1 MASKKEPDSP
11 LVAAARALEA
21 ELAAFERAAR
31 ALAKAP
37 LDSQRHLER
46 AGQLLGEIGEGEER
60 LGGRLSALVQVIAAA
75 RDAREA
81 QVAGIRARALEIERR
96 TGEFQAL
103 VTRCAA
109 LGERASALNTRLA
122 GVSEAPSPELLD
134 DVDQTLTTLLE
145 DAEALWV
152 DTRAAGFTDVSKLA
166 ESLRQQFAA
175 TRARL
180 RRGQGQPPT
189 LH

>member
-1 MASKKEPDSP
+1 MAARKEPDSP

-31 ALAKAP
+31 ALNKAP

-60 LGGRLSALVQVIAAA
+60 LGARLAALVQVIGAA
-75 RDAREA
+75 RAARES
-81 QVAGIRARALEIERR
+81 QVDGIRARAQEVERR
-96 TGEFQAL
+96 TAEFQAL
-103 VTRCAA
+103 VTRCAD
-109 LGERASALNTRLA
+109 LGERASQLNTRLA
-122 GVSEAPSPELLD
+122 SVAEGPTPELLES
-134 DVDQTLTTLLE
+134 VDSELSTLLV
-145 DAEALWV
+145 DAEALWT
-152 DTRAAGFTDVSKLA
+152 DTRAAGFTDVGKLA
-166 ESLRQQFAA
+166 ESLKQQFAA

-180 RRGQGQPPT
+180 RRGQGMPPT